1 MASSHAGTRLPIAVS
16 SRRRALPLRLPR
28 LSADTVFT
36 SFLKEDFIKKQETP
50 DAASPKKSI
59 YDFLRRHYPHQV
71 KGRSVNFLSACSMH
85 APLFFIT
92 NILSVKVSL
101 VKYSSI
107 IRYCPGN
114 CGSELLGMHLYNDFV
129 KHIFFCKS
137 NSQSSCFLQFLLYIY
152 CLEVCKNFRN
162 FRGQQML

>member
-16 SRRRALPLRLPR
+16 SGRRALPLRLPR

-50 DAASPKKSI
+50 EAASPKKAF

-85 APLFFIT
+85 APLFFIV
-92 NILSVKVSL
+92 NILSAKAPL
-101 VKYSSI
+101 VKCSSMI
-107 IRYCPGN
+107 KSCPVQSAPHRCIRSSSEPQLHGQRIFVN
-114 CGSELLGMHLYNDFV
+114 CT
-129 KHIFFCKS
+129 FFDK
-137 NSQSSCFLQFLLYIY
+137 QRGRVVCF
-152 CLEVCKNFRN
+152 
-162 FRGQQML
+162 M